1 MATPGTPP
9 APGRPEGRA
18 AFAISQVYYYAAAV
32 VGVGFVLGGGI
43 AALTG
48 VRDWIT
54 PAQGEPAR
62 NGAHGALIGLSFLLP
77 GLLTVL
83 WHLRESR
90 RREGLDLRG
99 VFWGG
104 SLYYHLVSFV
114 SLCVLLGGA
123 AATLGAIADT
133 VLPQCWPTYP
143 SSSTFGTGNPPVT
156 ELSCDQMPF
165 PGGGARQIVSALIV
179 VVVAGAVFAWH
190 LRQGRT
196 LTSAAV
202 TEQPPTSGAAAGA

>member
-9 APGRPEGRA
+9 APDRPQGRA
-18 AFAISQVYYYAAAV
+18 AFTISQVYYYAAAV

-43 AALTG
+43 ATLTG

-77 GLLTVL
+77 GLLAML

-123 AATLGAIADT
+123 VATLAAIVDT
-133 VLPQCWPTYP
+133 VVPQCWPTYMSSMSGVDQP
-143 SSSTFGTGNPPVT
+143 SMEFTCETPPFMT
-156 ELSCDQMPF
+156 
-165 PGGGARQIVSALIV
+165 GGGRAIVSALIV

-190 LRQGRT
+190 LRQGRR
-196 LTSAAV
+196 LTA
-202 TEQPPTSGAAAGA
+202 GAAPSASDA